1 MHSSFMSTPLVTF
14 EMILL
19 KIVSKVIISFTSN
32 GQSLLFLYSPLSNP
46 FNDIDIEQLDWDKI
60 HWDAL
65 QWVWNAVGCL
75 LTSFLF
81 YFDDW
86 FAFELVDE
94 TEVGVSVSFVLYIS
108 LNWVVTFKGERCVF
122 NGLKVLI
129 DLLLDK
135 EDKVQN
141 SFLIYVFDV
150 LYSFL
155 ITFFIIKYIINDFL
169 QRIR

>member
-65 QWVWNAVGCL
+65 QWVWNAAGCL
-75 LTSFLF
+75 LTSFL
-81 YFDDW
+81 
-86 FAFELVDE
+86 
-94 TEVGVSVSFVLYIS
+94 
-108 LNWVVTFKGERCVF
+108 
-122 NGLKVLI
+122 
-129 DLLLDK
+129 
-135 EDKVQN
+135 
-141 SFLIYVFDV
+141 
-150 LYSFL
+150 
-155 ITFFIIKYIINDFL
+155 
-169 QRIR
+169 